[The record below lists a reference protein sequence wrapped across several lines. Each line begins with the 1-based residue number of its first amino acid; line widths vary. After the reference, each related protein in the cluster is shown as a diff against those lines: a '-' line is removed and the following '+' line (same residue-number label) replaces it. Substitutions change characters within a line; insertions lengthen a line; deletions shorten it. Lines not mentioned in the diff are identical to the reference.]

1 MKKYIGVI
9 SGIILALS
17 MGIAY
22 AQITGGGAQVTCIR
36 YNPDGS
42 CAQRAVSGNIQV
54 GGGSGGV
61 GPGANNGA
69 PNTSGGM
76 GGSPAYQQGGAGPRQ
91 QQTADLSFI
100 SNLLAQ
106 FGGIIAMLPKI
117 LLGVAVVLFFWY
129 LIKYFIIDA
138 DKDGEARSKAVKGMG
153 LALAGIFVMV
163 TLWGIIAFFG
173 NALDINPNAQVNAP
187 QLPR

>member
-9 SGIILALS
+9 SGIIFALS

-42 CAQRAVSGNIQV
+42 CAQTAVSGNIQV
-54 GGGSGGV
+54 GGPRGPAVPPGG
-61 GPGANNGA
+61 GA
-69 PNTSGGM
+69 PGPNGGMM
-76 GGSPAYQQGGAGPRQ
+76 GGSPSYSQGSSGPRQ

-106 FGGIIAMLPKI
+106 FGGIIAMLPKL
-117 LLGVAVVLFFWY
+117 LLGLAVVLFFYY
-129 LIKYFIIDA
+129 LIRYFIIDA
-138 DKDGEARSKAVKGMG
+138 DKTDKRSEAVKGMG
-153 LALAGIFVMV
+153 LALAGIFIMV

-173 NALDINPNAQVNAP
+173 DAIGLNPTATVNAP